1 MRALDLQQQT
11 FPSLIYRNSFTQIR
25 LSLPGDAHLA
35 LWIRWEQGNGVKQ
48 LLGGCSI
55 ANIPGA
61 LLEGLNPRTIPQDG
75 AGPQG
80 HYKPAINP

>member
-1 MRALDLQQQT
+1 MRALDLQQQP
-11 FPSLIYRNSFTQIR
+11 FPSLIYRNSLTQIS
-25 LSLPGDAHLA
+25 LSVPGDAHSA

-55 ANIPGA
+55 ANILSA

-75 AGPQG
+75 DGPQG
-80 HYKPAINP
+80 PYKPATNP